1 MYKSRSL
8 EIIDIYID
16 DMKNYPLLTGEET
29 EELLKRYKIDGDLTS
44 FQRLVIHNLGL
55 AFFKAGSF
63 INNCSNLDFLDLI
76 QENNLILMNAVRL
89 FDINKGVK
97 LSTYLG
103 YAMEKSLQRNIDKI
117 DKNMKLSVR
126 FNSQRR
132 KYSRYVQ
139 EYFRDNGVYPTRNQL
154 IKHLKISDSFLEYI
168 ERESSFDTLSL
179 NQKLPDN
186 LDEELI
192 DTVSY
197 GEDVY
202 LDVEREYDELIL
214 LRTLYNVLSVRDYYI
229 IYNRIIKSPA
239 KTQEEVGKDLELTR
253 VRINQLESKALKK
266 LKPIFEVIQRNGV
279 VNPINKVVDDRML
292 VVIEPKLRT
301 LLSFLKS
308 NLAEDEYYI
317 VYTKLCDSRNDNLKN
332 YYKVIG
338 SENLSNIIADM
349 TNVIKEFTT
358 LDKVEQI
365 YGFYRQRLKIEKI
378 LELDVLPNKNIMLDS
393 NFDILDSSICYSGFD
408 EEVKSFVRRFSD
420 RNVNSAESKK

>member
-229 IYNRIIKSPA
+229 IYNRIIKSLA
-239 KTQEEVGKDLELTR
+239 KTQEEVGKDLELTL